1 MAASDAANDGR
12 RVVRTGR
19 TAAPGARERQAPAG
33 RLRNA
38 ARKDDLEEEGSAR
51 KTVRFGAR
59 RTREQLEEC
68 SNAARSVETP
78 AAAAVRNRRDEAA
91 AGRAAGAEAPAE
103 FVLAQPPIIIGG
115 SSVRAGRFT
124 RLTASARRGR
134 TEAAHAEAAHEE
146 VEAVEET
153 TKFAAGAAGPNDTLA
168 KEDHHPSLR
177 AVEPGQ
183 SLVDSSSV
191 QCGAGEQTGAAC
203 ESVHSAGSEQP
214 QLAAAGGNSAF
225 GEGGSVSEVAT
236 NLSIGV
242 TTPVSVGVRGAH
254 LDRAATAEVFATP
267 PRFA

>member
-51 KTVRFGAR
+51 KTVRFGTR

-134 TEAAHAEAAHEE
+134 TEAAHAEAAQEE
-146 VEAVEET
+146 VEAVEE
-153 TKFAAGAAGPNDTLA
+153 TKFAAGAAGPNDTWRRRITI
-168 KEDHHPSLR
+168 HRSGPSS
-177 AVEPGQ
+177 PG
-183 SLVDSSSV
+183 SHWST
-191 QCGAGEQTGAAC
+191 APPF
-203 ESVHSAGSEQP
+203 SAGPVNRRELHASQFIR
-214 QLAAAGGNSAF
+214 QA
-225 GEGGSVSEVAT
+225 VS
-236 NLSIGV
+236 NHS
-242 TTPVSVGVRGAH
+242 
-254 LDRAATAEVFATP
+254 
-267 PRFA
+267 